1 MEEKRDRPL
10 NCATAIMALLPIS
23 VIFTVFGQASSFFY
37 YDSTKVGKERVYEL
51 SFSVPDIGDIV
62 YLLLSIAPVI
72 LFALYIFRFYSKG
85 KATIIVPIVFGLLA
99 VESIVPCFFYDSDV
113 IIAQLLLACLLLVMP
128 YTLALISA
136 LKGFYKKRYVI
147 IAMSICLL
155 LKVIEL
161 MNFFSSSH
169 YYIEKSMWMYL
180 FVIPM
185 HIFGTCAFCF
195 AMLLFALKNRIPY
208 LLALS
213 PEKEKAKIGKMRPE
227 QALEL
232 LNYKLEANMITQEDY
247 QAQRADIISK
257 L

>member
-1 MEEKRDRPL
+1 MEEKRNRPL

-37 YDSTKVGKERVYEL
+37 YDSTKVGKEWVYEL
-51 SFSVPDIGDIV
+51 VFSVPDIGDIV

-72 LFALYIFRFYSKG
+72 LFALYIFRYYSKG

-99 VESIVPCFFYDSDV
+99 VESIVQCFFYNV
-113 IIAQLLLACLLLVMP
+113 IIAQLLLACLLLVAP
-128 YTLALISA
+128 CTLALISA
-136 LKGFYKKRYVI
+136 LKGLYKKRYVI
-147 IAMSICLL
+147 IAMSIGLL
-155 LKVIEL
+155 LEVIEL

-185 HIFGTCAFCF
+185 RIFGTSAFCI

-213 PEKEKAKIGKMRPE
+213 PEKEKAKVGKMRPE

-232 LNYKLEANMITQEDY
+232 LNYKLEANMITEEDY